1 MYCFRMQINF
11 TMHMFDQSSWIPI
24 RWVYFLINCELRVS
38 LLLNELSF
46 MLKEFAYSS
55 IYVYKYIYI

>member
-1 MYCFRMQINF
+1 MQINF

-24 RWVYFLINCELRVS
+24 RWVYLLINCELRVS

-46 MLKEFAYSS
+46 ILKEFAYSS
-55 IYVYKYIYI
+55 IYVYKYI